1 VIFKEFFWNFQKRV
15 ARSLCG
21 RSGPL
26 WSRPN

>member
-1 VIFKEFFWNFQKRV
+1 VIFENFLNFQKGV
-15 ARSLCG
+15 ALYLCG

>member
-1 VIFKEFFWNFQKRV
+1 VIFENVLDFQKGI
-15 ARSLCG
+15 AWSLCG

>member
-1 VIFKEFFWNFQKRV
+1 VIFENFLKSSKDV

-21 RSGPL
+21 RSGLL